1 MIRILDLYCGM
12 GGLSLGFLL
21 ALDGVEVHGLDV
33 DRYAVETYN
42 LNLGRL
48 GGVAKIQDILE
59 WVPDGDY
66 DIVVGGS
73 PCQPFTIAN
82 NRRPC
87 EQHPYFPTFPRFFD
101 VILSLRPKA
110 FILENVKG
118 LMMERNRVHFLR
130 QIERVSD
137 GYCVEY
143 DVLNAADYGVPQR
156 RERLFVIGVRRDL
169 RMRPSFPRPT
179 HAKDEVIT
187 VDGVKIHRWV
197 VLREAIGDL
206 LSVPP
211 PSRVFLMPSQAERIA
226 RERENMSGEYW
237 SKMEFPDSLDKPSR
251 TISSHT
257 VGGVKKETIVLAWTA
272 YQAKHPPLSPDE
284 PSHAITSHLAKA
296 SRDGLVPIVDQM
308 ATYRRLTVK
317 ECMRIQSFPDWWAF
331 PESVS
336 TSRQYK
342 LIGEAVPPILA
353 YRIAIALAK
362 TLGLE
367 TREPPKEDEWS
378 LPYFRR
384 SFADYYDSG

>member
-33 DRYAVETYN
+33 DRHAVETYN

-48 GGVAKIQDILE
+48 GGVARVQDILE
-59 WVPDGDY
+59 WAPNGDY
-66 DIVVGGS
+66 DIVIGGS

-101 VILSLRPKA
+101 VILSLRPKV

-118 LMMERNRVHFLR
+118 LMMERNRVHFSR
-130 QIERVSD
+130 QVERVSD

-156 RERLFVIGVRRDL
+156 RERLFVIGIRRDL

-179 HAKDEVIT
+179 HARDEAIT

-197 VLREAIGDL
+197 VLKEAIGDL
-206 LSVPP
+206 LSIPP
-211 PSRVFLMPSQAERIA
+211 PSRVFLMPSQVERIA

-237 SKMEFPDSLDKPSR
+237 SRMEFPDSLDKPSR

-308 ATYRRLTVK
+308 AMYRRLTVK

>member
-48 GGVAKIQDILE
+48 GGVAKVQDVLE

-66 DIVVGGS
+66 DIVIGGS

-87 EQHPYFPTFPRFFD
+87 EQHPYFATFPRFFD
-101 VILSLRPKA
+101 VILSMRPKT
-110 FILENVKG
+110 FILENVRG

-130 QIERVSD
+130 QVERVSD

-156 RERLFVIGVRRDL
+156 RERLFVIGIRRDL

-179 HAKDEVIT
+179 HAKDEMIT

-197 VLREAIGDL
+197 VLKEAIGDL

-211 PSRVFLMPSQAERIA
+211 PSRVFLIPSQAERIA

-237 SKMEFPDSLDKPSR
+237 SRMEFPDSLDKPSS

-257 VGGVKKETIVLAWTA
+257 VGGVKKETIVLAWTS

-308 ATYRRLTVK
+308 AMYRRLTVK

-384 SFADYYDSG
+384 SFADYYDSS

>member
-33 DRYAVETYN
+33 DRHAVETYN

-48 GGVAKIQDILE
+48 GGVARVQDVLE

-66 DIVVGGS
+66 DIVIGGS

-82 NRRPC
+82 NRKPC

-101 VILSLRPKA
+101 VVLSLRPKA

-118 LMMERNRVHFLR
+118 LMMERNRIHFLR

-143 DVLNAADYGVPQR
+143 NVLNAADYGVPQR
-156 RERLFVIGVRRDL
+156 RERLFVIGIRRDL

-179 HAKDEVIT
+179 HAKNETIT

-197 VLREAIGDL
+197 VLKEAIGDL
-206 LSVPP
+206 LSIPP
-211 PSRVFLMPSQAERIA
+211 PSRVFLMPSQVERIS
-226 RERENMSGEYW
+226 RERENISGEYW
-237 SKMEFPDSLDKPSR
+237 SRMEFPDSLDKPSR

-257 VGGVKKETIVLAWTA
+257 VGGVKKETIVLAWTT

-362 TLGLE
+362 TLGLK
-367 TREPPKEDEWS
+367 TREPPREDEWN